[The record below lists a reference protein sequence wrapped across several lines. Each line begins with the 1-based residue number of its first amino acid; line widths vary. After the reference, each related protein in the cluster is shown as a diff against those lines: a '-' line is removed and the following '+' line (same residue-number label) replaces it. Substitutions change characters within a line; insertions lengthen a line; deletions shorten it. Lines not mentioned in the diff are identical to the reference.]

1 MSRRSRASKD
11 GFPNPA
17 EIHRATQLML
27 YAHRGVTGEADA
39 FLRMNGMSR
48 AHFRL
53 LYMIALLPG
62 ITLRELV
69 ATLEITHQGIS
80 RILNQLIADGYV
92 RQEPDQ
98 ADRRKR
104 RLLLTDKGERIER
117 VVFDR
122 QAAVITRAFE
132 RIGRAGVPIFLEAM
146 DAMVSDADRAIVD
159 ELRRSAE
166 DLGRPKRPT

>member
-1 MSRRSRASKD
+1 
-11 GFPNPA
+11 
-17 EIHRATQLML
+17 ML

-39 FLRMNGMSR
+39 YLRMNGMSW

-69 ATLEITHQGIS
+69 STLEITHQGIS

-92 RQEPDQ
+92 RQEPDR

-104 RLLLTDKGERIER
+104 HLFLTDKGERIER
-117 VVFDR
+117 AVFDR

-132 RIGRAGVPIFLEAM
+132 GIGKAGVAIFLEAM
-146 DAMVSDADRAIVD
+146 DAMVSDSDRAIVD

-166 DLGRPKRPT
+166 GLDRTKQSSAGRSSKRRAS